1 MDVHDSLRNRSHNRQ
16 VCVQRRNLIQICRFA
31 VKSLIDKAS
40 LTTVDDECEEVINF
54 CAVLEQLLSHRLKAQ
69 KTWFALDEDQLH
81 FWGYIKVACKKVPN
95 SCINSIANLENV
107 KSPLAKG
114 RAWIRCVLMEKRLSE
129 YLNVALQQTN
139 ITKKFY
145 REGAVVLTEDANML
159 NGVLL
164 GLNAIDFSFCLKGN
178 NVALSSP
185 LEIDFTPYLRFQQ
198 SQESLHSDAEELHE
212 LSTISSMTSS
222 IMSEDITIIGDDT
235 WKNKYKALETKY
247 KTANEQK
254 GYLEELGRMREQQLY
269 QLQHQRQT
277 LINTVHQFDVEGK
290 KERHQLEL
298 VILEL
303 QKQLSGMK
311 RQCENQ
317 HHKYT
322 SLMRKLQSGHVDM
335 EDVNIIHVPPSP
347 GQSASDSHRS
357 SYSSSDAGSALP
369 SSAARLAIP
378 GSQATQS
385 SGQLLGVDINAQKE
399 DTQSM
404 IAMAGSF
411 SSETSVNT
419 GDTNHGHPTVVDG
432 RLHLLV
438 TSPEQRRGSSEFN
451 TPERRINYSDTER
464 MGTSSVT
471 GTPTKR
477 GIKSETGKATP
488 GIAAKDID
496 HLEIPMG
503 NTDMNIQKDV
513 YLSTKEEEFVMVPEQ
528 AQEASAFISVTDT
541 RSDQSEG
548 QLQADERT
556 NQSGESLQ
564 SVDLS
569 TNDTK
574 EGAANLIK
582 ESQDIAN
589 KNIEAGDQ
597 KEDEVEENYED
608 KDGSSSGSDDIM
620 VLSDVS
626 LTDTDGSTDQKALQ

>member
-1 MDVHDSLRNRSHNRQ
+1 MDVHDSFRNRTQNRQ
-16 VCVQRRNLIQICRFA
+16 VCVQRRNLVQICRFT

-40 LTTVDDECEEVINF
+40 LTTVDDECGEVINF

-69 KTWFALDEDQLH
+69 KTWFTLDEDQSH
-81 FWGYIKVACKKVPN
+81 FWSYIKVACKKVPN
-95 SCINSIANLENV
+95 NCINSIANLENV

-145 REGAVVLTEDANML
+145 QDGAVMLTDDANML

-198 SQESLHSDAEELHE
+198 SQESLHSDAEELQE

-222 IMSEDITIIGDDT
+222 IMSEEITILGDDT
-235 WKNKYKALETKY
+235 WKNKYKALEAKY

-311 RQCENQ
+311 RQCEVQ
-317 HHKYT
+317 QHKYT
-322 SLMRKLQSGHVDM
+322 SLMRKLQTGHVDM
-335 EDVNIIHVPPSP
+335 DDVNFVNAPPSP

-357 SYSSSDAGSALP
+357 SYSSSDAGSTLP
-369 SSAARLAIP
+369 ASAARLAIP
-378 GSQATQS
+378 GPQATQ
-385 SGQLLGVDINAQKE
+385 GQSLGVDTSTQKE

-411 SSETSVNT
+411 TSQTSVQT
-419 GDTNHGHPTVVDG
+419 SDTTHSHPTMVDG

-438 TSPEQRRGSSEFN
+438 TSPERRRGSSEFN
-451 TPERRINYSDTER
+451 TPERRVNSGADRIGNSSE
-464 MGTSSVT
+464 TS
-471 GTPTKR
+471 TPIKR
-477 GIKSETGKATP
+477 GNKSGTEKGETPNKA
-488 GIAAKDID
+488 GSENLKIQNVD
-496 HLEIPMG
+496 
-503 NTDMNIQKDV
+503 NNIQKDV
-513 YLSTKEEEFVMVPEQ
+513 YLTTKEEEFVMVPEQ
-528 AQEASAFISVTDT
+528 AQDASAFLSLSDAGA
-541 RSDQSEG
+541 DQSEER
-548 QLQADERT
+548 LQSDERT
-556 NQSGESLQ
+556 DQSCESLQ
-564 SVDLS
+564 SVDLL
-569 TNDTK
+569 TNDSK
-574 EGAANLIK
+574 EIPAV
-582 ESQDIAN
+582 SQETHDIAN
-589 KNIEAGDQ
+589 ENILPEDQ
-597 KEDEVEENYED
+597 KEIQIEGKDED
-608 KDGSSSGSDDIM
+608 KDGSNSGSDDIM

-626 LTDTDGSTDQKALQ
+626 LTDSDGCTDQKT